1 MPGAGASFP
10 IRLDIEHKVY
20 RHRLRPVEAV
30 RDFHVEIHKAET
42 VCLIGPSGTG
52 KTTILRIL
60 TGLDRDFEGRISP
73 DPGSIRI
80 GMVFQEPRLLPW
92 RSVEDN
98 VRLALPRA
106 KRSLPLDTLFADL
119 GLAEWRGRYPG
130 ELSGGMARRVAL
142 ARALAIEPTLL
153 VLDEPFVSL
162 DDRAATELRKVVFD
176 IVTTRRLTVLM
187 VTHNMREALM
197 FADRLILLTGRPAS
211 LLAEV
216 HLREQRVARNGQWL
230 DSMRAELAS
239 RYPLTVSL

>member
-10 IRLDIEHKVY
+10 IRLDIASKVY
-20 RHRLRPVEAV
+20 RRHLGPVEAV
-30 RDFHVEIHKAET
+30 RDLRFEINEGET

-52 KTTILRIL
+52 KTTVLRIL
-60 TGLDRDFEGRISP
+60 VGLDRDFEGRISP
-73 DPGSIRI
+73 EPGSIQT

-92 RSVEDN
+92 LSVEAN

-106 KRSLPLDTLFADL
+106 KRRRPLDDLFADL

-153 VLDEPFVSL
+153 VFDEPFVSL
-162 DDRAATELRKVVFD
+162 DALAATELRKAVFD
-176 IVTTRRLTVLM
+176 IVTMRRLTVLM
-187 VTHNMREALM
+187 VTHNIDEALM
-197 FADRLILLTGRPAS
+197 LADRLILLTARPAS

-216 HLREQRVARNGQWL
+216 RLHEHRAARSAQWL
-230 DSMRAELAS
+230 DGMRADLAS
-239 RYPLTVSL
+239 RYPLTVST